1 VDDDEPIKGYFMSS
15 LPEVVEEM
23 LNFYQ
28 FEASV
33 SGRIPSD
40 PDTLQKLLG
49 RTPIALT
56 DFIKENIA
64 QWQP

>member
-1 VDDDEPIKGYFMSS
+1 MSS

-33 SGRIPSD
+33 SGKIPAD

-56 DFIKENIA
+56 DFIKENVA
-64 QWQP
+64 YWQP